1 MNHLWR
7 RFLSILLCMSL
18 CSSCFALPA
27 GAADEQ
33 EEAGDGAVETFAEE
47 TATQE
52 TTAVTVPETTIAAEQ
67 ETTIATEPEES
78 EPAEIYVGTLTY
90 WDQNMIVEVECT
102 QEDNVPA
109 SAQIV
114 FTKIDKRNEQ
124 FSGYWEQAEEFL
136 AQNGCREMNFA
147 QFWSIGL
154 EADGIP
160 VALSSELKITI
171 KYVHYTDA
179 VQKSGTEK
187 LHLVSFPQNADL
199 KLIDYTVIESAPDG
213 SGGMLIRKIS
223 FTGHAGGTFGLAK
236 TADQNKT
243 VSAAAGNCTVEAEF
257 GTDAQFPENVELE
270 VSQVSVS
277 TEAYD
282 TYFAKTRND
291 LQSQVSGSLVYAQ
304 YFDVSFLLDGQEL
317 EPAAAV
323 DMTLGF
329 DEGIPMGQAQD
340 LRVIHFLDDGTW
352 ELLPVTIVAQEAGEN
367 EGEIRVKAISFE
379 QSSFS
384 VIGIIVLD
392 KGKTVNVRVDGE
404 RFTHVSE
411 SSEITVTKVWR
422 DENGERE
429 DADVHANDTV
439 TVELCRVTEVNG
451 QTQYETVQTGTLKAS
466 TIEAEDWT
474 YTFRGVVG
482 ERSDIYA
489 ICETKVTSGD
499 PEVAATY
506 QSAIATTQ
514 TFSETWTQTDTLVD
528 GGYYLIKTPLPS
540 GQQWHLRAASS
551 EDVLRNQSAPSNPY
565 SILEGLGD
573 IYTAYSIWQAIDNGD
588 GSWSFYNSFGRK
600 KYLALSG
607 DLWTVSAVKSKE
619 AGTDLII
626 SDGYIYSTVNGEAK
640 YLRFPLEDYHN
651 GKFVAADQ
659 VNASKVMFYEY
670 DCQIVTCNVTVTNT
684 KNFSPKDHL
693 PSVNAD
699 VSKRIDWLGDG
710 VANPDTDA
718 DNQPQETRQDLY
730 RLYLDYKPLNDA
742 TGLDL
747 LLVLDASE
755 SMGNEDAVVVY
766 EDGTTSKGRTRA
778 EALYEALKAFIP
790 SFLPDGTRNRLCIV
804 VFDKDTAILH
814 EWTSDRNTVLA
825 SIGDESYYIG
835 SGTNYEG
842 ALIRAHE
849 AFTYLGYSSND
860 KAMIFMSDGEP
871 SMYVVGNDGEEL
883 GNVTMPMGNKY
894 GFASG
899 GPVSTLPT
907 GWDALWSEDIATEYA
922 GYASTS
928 FQRYNPDVAIGT
940 IAFNFKDG
948 VPQILKDIATK
959 PQFVWDLKADKGG
972 TAGLVEAM
980 NLIASITP
988 TNVAVIDVL
997 SEDVEL
1003 HDDSDFKVTVTDTDG
1018 TEIVLYDNGK
1028 LTAQGK
1034 VVLDNNNPI
1043 SIVGREVRMTFK
1055 ADYKV
1060 VHENTYTL
1068 SFNVR
1073 PKQQAFDRYADADGT
1088 YLNTGSQNTDYSGN
1102 NSSSGREGY
1111 YANDET
1117 ARVVWDF
1124 ANVAN
1129 EKSYSE
1135 FMPVIQVRDGSLT
1148 VQKIDVNTGAALS
1161 GVEFTLYRMAEDG
1174 SYIVVDAKETDSNG
1188 IVKFDH
1194 LRLAVFDTGYTYY
1207 LEETKPLA
1215 GYIPMEDIVEL
1226 KLYQDGVVINTE
1238 NELVKVLPNGVLQ
1251 VGNEGFTTFA
1261 FTKVAAEDT
1270 TKVLKGAE
1278 FVIYRLVCTNTAH
1291 DHGTLLDPQN
1301 IGACWVEYD
1310 RQTTGEDGR
1319 ISFILPINSTYRLIE
1334 TKAPGGYSLPAGQ
1347 WGISIGMDDAISFT
1361 AVASEGGKQPPA
1373 FAINGEGTYT
1383 VTNMKPMQIP
1393 TTGGLGTGLYHW
1405 IGLTAMVAGIWLV
1418 ILSFKRRTNS
1428 YS

>member
-18 CSSCFALPA
+18 CLSCFALPA

-33 EEAGDGAVETFAEE
+33 EETGDGAVETFAEE
-47 TATQE
+47 TAAQE

-67 ETTIATEPEES
+67 ETTIVTEPEES

-90 WDQNMIVEVECT
+90 SDQNMIVEVECT

-114 FTKIDKRNEQ
+114 FTQIDKRNEQ
-124 FSGYWEQAEEFL
+124 FSGYWEQVEGFL
-136 AQNGCREMNFA
+136 AQNGCTEMNFA

-171 KYVHYTDA
+171 TYVNYTDA

-187 LHLVSFPQNADL
+187 LQLVSFPQNADM
-199 KLIDYTVIESAPDG
+199 KIIDYTVVESAPDG

-223 FTGHAGGTFGLAK
+223 FTSHADGTFGLAK
-236 TADQNKT
+236 TAGQNKT

-282 TYFAKTRND
+282 TYFAKTKND

-323 DMTLGF
+323 NMTLGF

-384 VIGIIVLD
+384 IIGIIIFD
-392 KGKTVNVRVDGE
+392 KGNVVVKNVDGE
-404 RFTHVSE
+404 RFTDVSAN
-411 SSEITVTKVWR
+411 SVITVTKAWR
-422 DENGERE
+422 DEKGNAEGNE
-429 DADVHANDTV
+429 VHINDTV
-439 TVELCRVTEVNG
+439 TVELCKITEVDG
-451 QTQYETVQTGTLKAS
+451 QTQYETIRTGTLTS
-466 TIEAEDWT
+466 TNGWMC
-474 YTFRGVVG
+474 TFTGING
-482 ERSDIYA
+482 EKTDTYA
-489 ICETKVTSGD
+489 IRETEITSGNS
-499 PEVAATY
+499 ETAATY
-506 QSAIATTQ
+506 QSAIAMTQ
-514 TFSETWTQTDTLVD
+514 TFSETWVQTNTLVD
-528 GGYYLIKTPLPS
+528 GGYYILWDINGS
-540 GQQWHLRAASS
+540 QALRTSTDSAEVNLRLFTDGVSASK
-551 EDVLRNQSAPSNPY
+551 Y
-565 SILEGLGD
+565 TILNANDKEGNTNG
-573 IYTAYSIWQAIDNGD
+573 IWQATDNGD
-588 GSWSFYNSFGRK
+588 GTWSFKNIGK
-600 KYLALSG
+600 WNPEYLVLNHVGNDFLFQTSATKGSNANL
-607 DLWTVSAVKSKE
+607 TVAN
-619 AGTDLII
+619 
-626 SDGYIYSTVNGEAK
+626 GYISATVDGETK
-640 YLRFPLEDYHN
+640 YMAFPEASS
-651 GKFVAADQ
+651 GA
-659 VNASKVMFYEY
+659 ASKGVDSTASATKIQFYFY
-670 DCQIVTCNVTVTNT
+670 DRRIVNCNVTVTNT
-684 KNFSPKDHL
+684 KNYSPEDHAFSV
-693 PSVNAD
+693 SAE

-718 DNQPQETRQDLY
+718 DDQPQETRQDLY

-747 LLVLDASE
+747 LLVLDASG
-755 SMGNEDAVVVY
+755 SMGEKNAIN
-766 EDGTTSKGRTRA
+766 SKGETVTRA
-778 EALYEALKAFIP
+778 EALYEALNAFVP
-790 SFLPDGTRNRLCIV
+790 DFLPNGTRNRLCII
-804 VFDKDTAILH
+804 VFDGDSAILQDWTSDKDT
-814 EWTSDRNTVLA
+814 VLA
-825 SIGDESYYIG
+825 NIGNEGYFNG
-835 SGTNYEG
+835 SGTNYEA
-842 ALIRAHE
+842 ALMRAHE
-849 AFTYLGYSSND
+849 AFTKLGYSNNE
-860 KAMIFMSDGEP
+860 KAMIFMSDGLP
-871 SMYVVGNDGEEL
+871 SVHIDGNDGKEL
-883 GNVTMPMGNKY
+883 GDVTVALGGTYGVGN
-894 GFASG
+894 SG
-899 GPVSTLPT
+899 PT
-907 GWDALWSEDIATEYA
+907 GLLGEGLHVVWSED
-922 GYASTS
+922 GDDTS
-928 FQRYNPDVAIGT
+928 EICAEQAVMSFHRHNPKVVIGT
-940 IAFNFKDG
+940 VAFNFAEQT
-948 VPQILKDIATK
+948 PPILLDLASD
-959 PQFVWDLKADKGG
+959 PQFAFNMKKDEGG
-972 TAGLVEAM
+972 TKALLDAM
-980 NLIASITP
+980 NLITSFTP
-988 TNVAVIDVL
+988 SNVVVVDVL
-997 SEDVEL
+997 SENVEL
-1003 HDDSDFKVTVTDTDG
+1003 YSDPDFKVTVTGTDG
-1018 TEIVLYDNGK
+1018 TETVLYDNGG
-1028 LTAQGK
+1028 LTSQGK

-1043 SIVGREVRMTFK
+1043 SIVGREVRMTFNL
-1055 ADYKV
+1055 DYEV
-1060 VHENTYTL
+1060 VHQNTYTF

-1073 PKQQAFDRYADADGT
+1073 PSQQAFDRYADADGT

-1102 NSSSGREGY
+1102 NSSSGQLGY
-1111 YANDET
+1111 FSNEDIS
-1117 ARVVWDF
+1117 RVEWKF
-1124 ANVAN
+1124 GGKPN
-1129 EKSYSE
+1129 EKLYNE
-1135 FMPVIQVRDGSLT
+1135 HMPVIQVRDGSLT

-1174 SYIVVDAKETDSNG
+1174 SYIVVDAKETDNNG

-1215 GYIPMEDIVEL
+1215 GYIPIEGLVEL

-1251 VGNEGFTTFA
+1251 VGNEGFTTFV

-1301 IGACWVEYD
+1301 IGDCWVEYD
-1310 RQTTGEDGR
+1310 RQTTGEDGI
-1319 ISFILPINSTYRLIE
+1319 ISLILPINSTYRLVE

-1347 WGISIGMDDAISFT
+1347 WAISVGMDDTICIT